1 MSDPNGV
8 PFTVAPV
15 RSDDPKKKEDK
26 DKKKDDRDGVDTT
39 FVDGKPA
46 KVDGK
51 KEDDEEELVSTRRAA
66 RGTYGKSPNR

>member
-15 RSDDPKKKEDK
+15 RSDDPAKKKEE
-26 DKKKDDRDGVDTT
+26 DKKEQGEANGVDEAK
-39 FVDGKPA
+39 GSG

-51 KEDDEEELVSTRRAA
+51 DKDKDEEEELVGGIARACCIH
-66 RGTYGKSPNR
+66 RDC